1 LQGLCYAST
10 PQPVLNF
17 LEHELDL
24 RARSI
29 FLRRR
34 PAAGMS
40 GSAGQRLWPSLG
52 AIFLL
57 WLAIFVP
64 GLPHPSLFD
73 DADGAHA
80 EAGREMLTLHD
91 WVTLH
96 ENGIRYL
103 EKAPL
108 PYWAMAV
115 SFRFFG
121 VSETSARLAQGLSVL
136 CLAFFLVQMGR
147 RFLSAEAGFW
157 SGVVCITSIGPYLF
171 TRILIPDLLV
181 GLWIGLGLYFF
192 LQGWQEQQPSLWS
205 CWALAVTVAL
215 NVLTKGLIGL
225 VFPGAIIFAFLLLVS
240 DLRHLLKMRLIS
252 STFVFLLVAAPW
264 HVLAALRNPP
274 AGQAKGFLWFY
285 FVNEHFLRYLGKRY
299 PADYG
304 TFPLILFWGM
314 ILVWLLPW
322 SAFLPQATRQVRLR
336 LLRTADTRKS
346 PEAALLLFFAWAIV
360 ILLFFSFSTRQEY
373 YLAPAL
379 PALALLLGS
388 WLAREAQSAFGSDIA
403 RSGRI
408 SAAVFLVVG
417 LLISAATFTFALISH
432 APAPGMELAD
442 LLNKNPDA
450 YVLSLGHFLDL
461 TGGAMS
467 LFRGPLVGT
476 AIAFLLGSGLNW
488 LLRRRGFPRA
498 ANWALALMMCL
509 FVECAHVALGV
520 FAPVLGSKPLA
531 LAIQR
536 ELLASDQIV
545 CDGEYANASSV
556 NFYTGRQ
563 MLIFNGRINGL
574 WYGSLF
580 PDAAPIFI
588 EDAQLARAWIGANT
602 LYFVTGD
609 DSRRAYLETL
619 GPTYE
624 LARSGGKFVFTN
636 RADPGGHVRGQQ

>member
-1 LQGLCYAST
+1 MSAS
-10 PQPVLNF
+10 
-17 LEHELDL
+17 
-24 RARSI
+24 I
-29 FLRRR
+29 
-34 PAAGMS
+34 
-40 GSAGQRLWPSLG
+40 GQRLWPSLA

-115 SFRFFG
+115 SFRLFG
-121 VSETSARLAQGLSVL
+121 VSESSARLAQGLGVL
-136 CLAFFLVQMGR
+136 VLAFLLIQMGR
-147 RFLSAEAGFW
+147 RFLSAEAGLW
-157 SGVVCITSIGPYLF
+157 AAVVCVTSFGPYLF

-192 LQGWQEQQPSLWS
+192 LEGWQEQRPSLWS
-205 CWALAVTVAL
+205 CWGFAATVAL

-225 VFPGAIIFAFLLLVS
+225 VFPSVIILVFLLLVG
-240 DLRHLLKMRLIS
+240 DLRYLLKMRLIS

-264 HVLAALRNPP
+264 HILAALRNPP

-285 FVNEHFLRYLGKRY
+285 FVNEHFLRYIGKRY
-299 PADYG
+299 PVDYG
-304 TFPLILFWGM
+304 TFPLVLFWGM

-322 SAFLPQATRQVRLR
+322 SAFLPQAIRQVRLR
-336 LLRTADTRKS
+336 LLRTAETRKS
-346 PEAALLLFFAWAIV
+346 PEAALLLFFVWAIV

-379 PALALLLGS
+379 PALALILGS
-388 WLAREAQSAFGSDIA
+388 WLARESESAYGSDLA

-408 SAAVFLVVG
+408 SATVFLVVG
-417 LLISAATFTFALISH
+417 LLISAVTLTLALISH
-432 APAPGMELAD
+432 APQPGMELAD
-442 LLNKNPDA
+442 LLSKNTDA

-461 TGGAMS
+461 TGSAMS

-476 AIAFLLGSGLNW
+476 AIAFFFGSGLNW
-488 LLRRRGFPRA
+488 LLRRRGSPRV
-498 ANWALALMMCL
+498 ANWALALMMIV
-509 FVECAHVALGV
+509 FIECAHIALGV

-531 LAIQR
+531 VAIQR
-536 ELLASDQIV
+536 ELRPSDQIV

-588 EDAQLARAWIGANT
+588 DDAQLAHVWTGPDRIF
-602 LYFVTGD
+602 FVTGGD
-609 DSRRAYLETL
+609 DRRAYLEKL
-619 GPTYE
+619 GPTYA
-624 LARSGGKFVFTN
+624 LAKSGGKFVFTN
-636 RADPGGHVRGQQ
+636 RDK